1 MTGPAST
8 PKPPYYAVIFT
19 SLRTDGDNGY
29 AEAAR
34 RMAELAA
41 QQPGFLGFETARQE
55 IGISVSYW
63 SSLDAIRAW
72 KEHADHRVAQ
82 GRARDWYRAF
92 RVRVCRVEKEY
103 GYSWPAA
110 SSRPQPGG
118 EQHDY
123 SDP

>member
-1 MTGPAST
+1 MHRGPR
-8 PKPPYYAVIFT
+8 
-19 SLRTDGDNGY
+19 LRPGGDNGY

-34 RMAELAA
+34 RMEELAA

-63 SSLDAIRAW
+63 ASLAAIRAW
-72 KEHADHRVAQ
+72 KEQAEHLAAQ
-82 GRARDWYRAF
+82 GRARDWYRVL

-110 SSRPQPGG
+110 SSPPQQGA
-118 EQHDY
+118 EQHDF